1 MAKFTFNE
9 LNEKTIKVIKEFINC
24 GYKISKSETVYYMP
38 NNNKN
43 YTVKTIITYNKEPDF
58 DIQIHIEDCCSDN
71 SYIFSIKSFC
81 NGQLVDYKDY
91 IYYKIKDN
99 LFSDKFNE
107 MIEDYKGPK
116 FNKLNTKDFGA
127 FSLFED

>member
-9 LNEKTIKVIKEFINC
+9 LNEKTIKVISEFINC
-24 GYKISKSETVYYMP
+24 GYKISKSDIICKS
-38 NNNKN
+38 NNY
-43 YTVKTIITYNKEPDF
+43 YTVKTIISYNKEPNL
-58 DIQIHIEDCCSDN
+58 DIQIHIEDCCSDT

-107 MIEDYKGPK
+107 LIEDYKGPK
-116 FNKLNTKDFGA
+116 FNKLNAEDLGVFH
-127 FSLFED
+127 LFDDGCN